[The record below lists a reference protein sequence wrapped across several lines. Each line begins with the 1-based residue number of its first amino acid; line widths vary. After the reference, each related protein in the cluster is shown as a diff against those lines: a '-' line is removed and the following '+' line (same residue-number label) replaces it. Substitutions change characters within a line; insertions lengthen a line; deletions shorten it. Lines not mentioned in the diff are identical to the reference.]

1 VTTVLA
7 ISFILLLVYYV
18 NFLFKIRKGLLK
30 LNSQNSSDSVNEFV
44 SVVIPFR
51 NESET
56 ILDNLKCLE
65 NQNIPKD
72 KYEVIYIDDNSDDDS
87 KQKLEN
93 SISEFNI
100 LVYSVEESDLNRAH
114 KKRAIELGI
123 GKANGEIILL
133 TDADCT
139 NEPTWISTMLSEFSS
154 NTGLVSGPVKF
165 NSDKTLFDKL
175 QQLEFAGLIL
185 SGAGLI
191 GNKTS
196 IICSSANLAF
206 RKSVFNDV
214 GGYKYLMRLSS
225 GDDELLMQKI
235 ANDTDYEI
243 KFCLEKDALVSTKP
257 NESLEVFAQ
266 QRKRWASKGLFY
278 KNKRIVAQLFLI
290 FLFYIG
296 LIAQLFMGLFVD
308 RLFLYTF
315 ILSLLAK
322 MFTEYSIIKKGV
334 GILIEKISLCLFVLA
349 ELLHIPYIVYS
360 AISGAFGNFTWK
372 ERELKR

>member
-1 VTTVLA
+1 MKIEA
-7 ISFILLLVYYV
+7 QKSSNRIKEFI
-18 NFLFKIRKGLLK
+18 
-30 LNSQNSSDSVNEFV
+30 

-72 KYEVIYIDDNSDDDS
+72 KYEVIYVDDNSDDDS

-100 LVYSVEESDLNRAH
+100 LVYSVEESDLSRAH

-139 NEPTWISTMLSEFSS
+139 NEPTWINTMLSEFSE
-154 NTGLVSGPVKF
+154 NTGLVSGAVKF
-165 NSDKTLFDKL
+165 NSDKTLFGKL

-191 GNKTS
+191 GNGTP

-206 RKSVFNDV
+206 RKSVFNEV
-214 GGYKYLMRLSS
+214 GGYKDLMGLSS

-235 ANDTDYEI
+235 ANDTDYEV
-243 KFCLEKDALVSTKP
+243 KFCFNRKALVSTNP
-257 NESLEVFAQ
+257 NESLEAFAQ

-290 FLFYIG
+290 FFFYIG

-308 RLFLYTF
+308 KIFLYTF

-322 MFTEYSIIKKGV
+322 MLVEYSIIKKGI
-334 GILIEKISLCLFVLA
+334 GILIKKISLGLFLLA
-349 ELLHIPYIVYS
+349 ELLHIPYIIYS
-360 AISGAFGNFTWK
+360 AVSGAFGNFTWK

>member
-1 VTTVLA
+1 VIT
-7 ISFILLLVYYV
+7 ISVILFILLLLYYL
-18 NFLFKIRKGLLK
+18 NFLRKIRRGLLK
-30 LNSQNSSDSVNEFV
+30 IEVQKPSNRIKEFI

-72 KYEVIYIDDNSDDDS
+72 KYEVIYVDDNSDDDS

-100 LVYSVEESDLNRAH
+100 LVYSVEESDLSRAH

-123 GKANGEIILL
+123 EKANGEIILL

-139 NEPTWISTMLSEFSS
+139 NEPTWISTILSEFSE

-165 NSDKTLFDKL
+165 NSDKTLFGKL

-191 GNKTS
+191 GNGTP

-206 RKSVFNDV
+206 RKSVFDEV
-214 GGYKYLMRLSS
+214 GGYKDLMGLSS

-235 ANDTDYEI
+235 AQDTDYEV
-243 KFCLEKDALVSTKP
+243 KFCFKKDALVSTKP
-257 NESLEVFAQ
+257 NESLEAFAQ

-278 KNKRIVAQLFLI
+278 KNKGIVAQLFLI
-290 FLFYIG
+290 FIFYIG
-296 LIAQLFMGLFVD
+296 LIAQLLLG
-308 RLFLYTF
+308 FLIDKIFFYTF

-322 MFTEYSIIKKGV
+322 MFTEYSVIKKGV
-334 GILIEKISLCLFVLA
+334 GILIEKISLGLFLLA
-349 ELLHIPYIVYS
+349 ELLHIPYIIYS
-360 AISGAFGNFTWK
+360 AVSGAFGNFTWK